1 MTVNNA
7 ANSDVP
13 VAEDSAQNV
22 QAVFDYLTGEHNT
35 GLNEQEVQ
43 ASVTLVDATGTQQEP
58 PAQLETLI
66 EDEEDHV
73 LGPIQLNASTSQIDL
88 ELNPTNSEVDL
99 TELSVL
105 DANGDTLDTSQEVT
119 TDEMWIHVPAE
130 PPQVASILRESTEY
144 GYTGR
149 LITPNQTLNA
159 VPNHDQT
166 STKQPANLN

>member
-1 MTVNNA
+1 
-7 ANSDVP
+7 
-13 VAEDSAQNV
+13 
-22 QAVFDYLTGEHNT
+22 FDYLTGVHHT
-35 GLNEQEVQ
+35 GLNEQEAQ

-88 ELNPTNSEVDL
+88 ELNTTNSEVDL

-119 TDEMWIHVPAE
+119 NDERWRHVPDA
-130 PPQVASILRESTEY
+130 TD
-144 GYTGR
+144 TGG
-149 LITPNQTLNA
+149 I
-159 VPNHDQT
+159 NH
-166 STKQPANLN
+166 SE